1 MLPTLEYVTDG
12 VISIRSRTRI
22 NPHRI
27 SDHRFIGWTRE
38 RISRTIGRRGAQPM
52 ILENAAVLQQVSGT
66 RLTAG

>member
-27 SDHRFIGWTRE
+27 SDHRFVAVDQGTH
-38 RISRTIGRRGAQPM
+38 
-52 ILENAAVLQQVSGT
+52 LEDHRPPG
-66 RLTAG
+66 G